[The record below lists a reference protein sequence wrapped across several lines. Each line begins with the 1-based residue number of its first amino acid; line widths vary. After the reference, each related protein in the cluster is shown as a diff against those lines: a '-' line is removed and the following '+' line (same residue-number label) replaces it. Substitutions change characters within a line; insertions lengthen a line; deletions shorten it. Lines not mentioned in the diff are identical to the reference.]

1 MLAKDIKRKN
11 RVRFKIKKVNKGK
24 PRLTVFRSAKNIYA
38 QVIDDNKRVTL
49 ASASSVEKNMEKKP
63 KKELSEIVGKLIAE
77 RCIEKGCKEVFLREE
92 NIRRRRRKKCRRGR
106 RRDGDRR
113 WRGWERRLRDHRR
126 GVVRRAGRR
135 RVE

>member
-1 MLAKDIKRKN
+1 MIAKDIKRKN

-63 KKELSEIVGKLIAE
+63 KKELSEIVGKYKYHGRVKQLAE
-77 RCIEKGCKEVFLREE
+77 SAKSGGLKF
-92 NIRRRRRKKCRRGR
+92 
-106 RRDGDRR
+106 
-113 WRGWERRLRDHRR
+113 
-126 GVVRRAGRR
+126 
-135 RVE
+135 